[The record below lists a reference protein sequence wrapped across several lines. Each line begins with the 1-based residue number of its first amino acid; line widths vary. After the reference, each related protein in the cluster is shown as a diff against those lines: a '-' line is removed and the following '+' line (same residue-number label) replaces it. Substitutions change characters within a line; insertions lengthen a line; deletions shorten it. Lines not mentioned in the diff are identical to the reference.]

1 MCYTTVYS
9 CLQSTEQY
17 VLVNTLYC
25 ILEEQAPNL
34 WPGTLPEVVCDATKD
49 QGVNGTNS
57 STPSRCRQ
65 LDPHQLQL
73 PICQSCT
80 AHGCLLPSNLCQT
93 VSSVIYGGV
102 NQVVWSEAVWSFCG
116 EERDK
121 LLLWAAQ
128 KGAVEELRALLMAG
142 ADVGVRDH
150 FGWTA
155 LHRAAARGHVEVV
168 RWLLRAGADVGA
180 AEYFEQLTPLH
191 MAAIWGHEYV
201 VWLLLVASDPPLD
214 CNYPDVV
221 DTCGRTPLHW
231 AAVAGN
237 ATVVSM
243 LLEAGA
249 DKAARNNAGTTA
261 LDFAIQEN
269 HHQVVDL
276 LQSSLQ
282 FS

>member
-49 QGVNGTNS
+49 QGVIGTNS
-57 STPSRCRQ
+57 R
-65 LDPHQLQL
+65 
-73 PICQSCT
+73 
-80 AHGCLLPSNLCQT
+80 
-93 VSSVIYGGV
+93 
-102 NQVVWSEAVWSFCG
+102 SFCG

-180 AEYFEQLTPLH
+180 VEYFEQLTPLH
-191 MAAIWGHEYV
+191 LAAIWGHEYV

-269 HHQVVDL
+269 NHQVVDL

>member
-1 MCYTTVYS
+1 MA
-9 CLQSTEQY
+9 E
-17 VLVNTLYC
+17 
-25 ILEEQAPNL
+25 
-34 WPGTLPEVVCDATKD
+34 
-49 QGVNGTNS
+49 
-57 STPSRCRQ
+57 
-65 LDPHQLQL
+65 
-73 PICQSCT
+73 
-80 AHGCLLPSNLCQT
+80 
-93 VSSVIYGGV
+93 SSV
-102 NQVVWSEAVWSFCG
+102 QVHHAFRLAAGSLSHTNFNCPFVRAALLMAACCHPTCVRESFCG

-180 AEYFEQLTPLH
+180 VEYFEQLTPLH
-191 MAAIWGHEYV
+191 LAAIWGHEYV

-269 HHQVVDL
+269 NHQVVDL